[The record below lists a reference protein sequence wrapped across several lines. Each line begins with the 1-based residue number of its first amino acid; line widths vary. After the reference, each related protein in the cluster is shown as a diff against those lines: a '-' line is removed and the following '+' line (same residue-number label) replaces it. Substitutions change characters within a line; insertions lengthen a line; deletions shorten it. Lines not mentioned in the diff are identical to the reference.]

1 MTDAALTDAALIGKY
16 DRPVPRYT
24 SYPTAPHFHAG
35 IDAATY
41 ADWLAALPEDEPISL
56 YLHVPF
62 CKQLCWYCGCNTQ
75 ITARAQPVAAFAD
88 NLIAEI
94 ELVGWHLAAG
104 GITAKRPVTSVHFG
118 GGTPNSLTAD
128 DFRRI
133 MMALAHVFA
142 LDADLELALE
152 LDPRHLDRD
161 FLDALH
167 DCGAA
172 RVSLGV
178 QDFDARVQQAI
189 NRVQPFELVAAAF
202 ADLRAAGIRGIN
214 FDLIYGLPFQT
225 VESIAATAQQ
235 AASLRPDRIALFG
248 YAHVP
253 WMKANQRL
261 IDADVLPDA
270 LSRARQFAAAADVL
284 VTHGYQQIG
293 LDHFSLPDDSLSRAH
308 RSGRLRRNFQGYT
321 DDLAETILG
330 LGPSAISA
338 TPWGY
343 AQNQTD
349 NTPWAKAIRAG
360 HLATARGILL
370 SAEDRRR
377 RALIEDIMCYGAA
390 DLTELPLNA
399 KAELARLAPLIA
411 DGLVRLERGHI
422 SLTPRGEPFRRLVAA
437 AFDCYLQP
445 EAQRHS
451 KAI

>member
-1 MTDAALTDAALIGKY
+1 MTDANLIARY

-35 IDAATY
+35 IDRVAV
-41 ADWLAALPEDEPISL
+41 ADWLAALPAGEPVSL

-62 CKQLCWYCGCNTQ
+62 CKQMCWYCGCNTQ
-75 ITARAQPVAAFAD
+75 ITARHQPIADFAE

-94 ELVGWHLAAG
+94 ELVGQHLVAG
-104 GITAKRPVTSVHFG
+104 GITTRRRVTSVHFG
-118 GGTPNSLTAD
+118 GGTPNSLDAD

-133 MMALAHVFA
+133 MMALDHVFDLA
-142 LDADLELALE
+142 GDFGGDLDLALE
-152 LDPRHLDRD
+152 LDPRHLGPD
-161 FLDALH
+161 FLAALRQ
-167 DCGAA
+167 CGAA

-178 QDFDARVQQAI
+178 QDFDPAVQLAI
-189 NRVQPFELVAAAF
+189 NRVQPYDLVASAVD
-202 ADLRAAGIRGIN
+202 DLRGAGISGIN
-214 FDLIYGLPFQT
+214 FDLIYGLPYQS
-225 VESIAATAQQ
+225 VESMARTAQL

-261 IDADVLPDA
+261 IDETALPDA
-270 LSRARQFAAAADVL
+270 PTRARQFAAAADML

-293 LDHFSLPDDSLSRAH
+293 LDHFALPTDSLARALGE
-308 RSGRLRRNFQGYT
+308 GRLRRNFQGYT
-321 DDLAETILG
+321 DDRAETILG
-330 LGPSAISA
+330 FGPSAISS

-343 AQNQTD
+343 AQNVTD
-349 NTPWAKAIRAG
+349 NSPWAKEIKAG
-360 HLATARGILL
+360 RLATARGIQLT
-370 SAEDRRR
+370 ADDRRR
-377 RALIEDIMCYGAA
+377 RALIDDIMCYGAA

-411 DGLVRLERGHI
+411 DGLVRLDAGHLQ
-422 SLTPRGEPFRRLVAA
+422 LTSRGEPFRRIVAA

-451 KAI
+451 RAV